1 MSDHAESA
9 GISLLNRPQQQVR
22 RPALLTVRRKPGR
35 PCRALVGFGGLVF
48 EAAIGKGGISAFK
61 REGDGATPLAAMD
74 IVAGYW
80 RADRLARPR
89 TRLAMSAIRHDGG
102 WCDAPWH
109 GRYNR
114 PVRLPFPASAET
126 MARTDHL
133 YDIVL
138 VLDWNYRRRAAGRGS
153 AIFMHIARPGYR
165 PTEGCVALERRDMLR
180 LLEAVGPRA
189 RVRVDR

>member
-1 MSDHAESA
+1 
-9 GISLLNRPQQQVR
+9 
-22 RPALLTVRRKPGR
+22 
-35 PCRALVGFGGLVF
+35 
-48 EAAIGKGGISAFK
+48 
-61 REGDGATPLAAMD
+61 
-74 IVAGYW
+74 
-80 RADRLARPR
+80 
-89 TRLAMSAIRHDGG
+89 MSAIRHDGG

-153 AIFMHIARPGYR
+153 AIFMHVAKEGYE
-165 PTEGCVALERRDMLR
+165 PTEGCIALAYPDLLKVLAHIGPATR
-180 LLEAVGPRA
+180 LV
-189 RVRVDR
+189 VV